1 MRRASEAGFTLVEL
15 LVVMLLMGIVGG
27 FVTTSLVRSMQ
38 VTRTTSERAIALHDI
53 ERSLQ
58 VVGRELR
65 VADPIYLA
73 DDGDYQNVIGAEVV
87 RDRTIQIHTFL
98 IEEEDGIQFLFQEI
112 TEYDMDEVAGG
123 DPLDAT
129 PKTLPRRRLI
139 TDVDNGIEA
148 VFTYYDEDGIELCQR
163 PDDELD
169 DEPKDELEAGWD
181 CDEPEEEFAD
191 ASQIGIRLVRNLDG
205 QEPIRAETRINVRNT
220 RYGRVS

>member
-1 MRRASEAGFTLVEL
+1 MRRTSEAGFTLIEL
-15 LVVMLLMGIVGG
+15 LVVMVLMGIVGG

-73 DDGDYQNVIGAEVV
+73 ADDDFQNVIGAEVV
-87 RDRTIQIHTFL
+87 RDRTIQVHTFL

-123 DPLDAT
+123 DPLTAT
-129 PKTLPRRRLI
+129 PTTPPRRRLI

-148 VFTYYDEDGIELCQR
+148 VFTYHTALGTEIECDPLT
-163 PDDELD
+163 
-169 DEPKDELEAGWD
+169 EANCAD
-181 CDEPEEEFAD
+181 RFAD

-220 RYGRVS
+220 RYGRA

>member
-1 MRRASEAGFTLVEL
+1 MRYRSEAGFTLVEL
-15 LVVMLLMGIVGG
+15 LVVMLLMGVVGG
-27 FVTTSLVRSMQ
+27 FVTASLVRSMQ

-73 DDGDYQNVIGAEVV
+73 ADGDYRNVIGAEVV
-87 RDRTIQIHTFL
+87 RDRTVQIHTFL
-98 IEEEDGIQFLFQEI
+98 IEEEDGVQFLFQEI
-112 TEYDMDEVAGG
+112 TEYDLDEVFAVGG
-123 DPLDAT
+123 DPLKAT
-129 PKTLPRRRLI
+129 PTTLPRRRLI

-148 VFTYYDEDGIELCQR
+148 VFTYYDGDGTELCPSQ
-163 PDDELD
+163 E
-169 DEPKDELEAGWD
+169 ESENEWD
-181 CDEPEEEFAD
+181 CDEPEEVFAD